1 MELQISRDTLS
12 TAGSF
17 CTVKSEL
24 PIETEILIS
33 DYLPQVFKIVKC
45 FVKMVVLQKQL
56 QTNRLSLDG
65 YLRCIVYYQG
75 ENGQGICQTEQKIP
89 FSRAI
94 DLPMLDFSTYSIVV
108 GGETE
113 YLNCRAVNQR
123 RVEVRG
129 AYEISAAI
137 YPQIQ
142 QEVIASISDCGAQQK
157 QIPISGMRCVASVDK
172 LISADAEFTF
182 DQPPAAVLDLSGVS
196 TVREIKL
203 LSGKAVIKGDI
214 QIEIVYRS
222 AENTALRAQR
232 VPVSFH
238 QILDLDGITET
249 CSCFCSAEAVGF
261 TVTEDNSEQNTH
273 RLSVSALL
281 HVRAY
286 KEQNSVLVS
295 DVFST
300 LYETNSEYNIIA
312 IEAMEKQ
319 LEETT
324 TLSVNGPLPDE
335 NAQLIACF
343 VSFGLPESVTDGVQ
357 TGIKARGVITIF
369 CENSLN
375 EIESYEKPLELLI
388 PIATKT
394 TPQDLH
400 LECWLTVRDIS
411 CTVRN
416 GALDAAITVQAEGV
430 LLRRQTYTAVS
441 EVELGPQLSPCASD
455 VALRIYYAQ
464 GGEDL
469 FDISRQFHVSP
480 AEMRVANNLTE
491 DSLTAPCRLLVPSIR

>member
-1 MELQISRDTLS
+1 MELQISHDTLS

-17 CTVKSEL
+17 CTVKCEL

-75 ENGQGICQTEQKIP
+75 ENGQGLCQTEQKLP

-94 DLPMLDFSTYSIVV
+94 DLPMLDYSTYSIVV

-142 QEVIASISDCGAQQK
+142 QEVATSVSDCGAQQK
-157 QIPISGMRCVASVDK
+157 QIPICGTRCVASVDK

-182 DQPPAAVLDLSGVS
+182 DQPPAAVLDLSGIS

-214 QIEIVYRS
+214 QIEIIYRS
-222 AENTALRAQR
+222 AESTALRAQR

-238 QILDLDGITET
+238 QILDLDGITEI
-249 CSCFCSAEAVGF
+249 CNCFCSVEAVGF
-261 TVTEDNSEQNTH
+261 TVTEETSEKNTH
-273 RLSVSALL
+273 RLSISALM

-286 KEQNSVLVS
+286 KEQNSTLVS

-300 LYETNSEYNIIA
+300 LYETNPEFNIIA
-312 IEAMEKQ
+312 VEEMEKQ
-319 LEETT
+319 LEETA
-324 TLSVNGPLPDE
+324 TLSVTGPLPDE

-343 VSFGLPESVTDGVQ
+343 VSFGLPEISADAVQ
-357 TGIKARGVITIF
+357 SGIKARGVITIF
-369 CENSLN
+369 CENSLD
-375 EIESYEKPLELLI
+375 EIESYERPLELLI
-388 PIATKT
+388 PLETKT
-394 TPQDLH
+394 APQDLH

-411 CTVRN
+411 CTVR
-416 GALDAAITVQAEGV
+416 GGTLDAAIVVQAEGV
-430 LLRRQTYTAVS
+430 LLSRHANPVVS
-441 EVELGPQLSPCASD
+441 AVELGQTLSPCDPD

-469 FDISRQFHVSP
+469 FDISRKFHVSP
-480 AEMRVANNLTE
+480 AEMRTANNLSE
-491 DSLTAPCRLLVPSIR
+491 DILTLPCRLLVPSIR